1 MPTERLHFDSPTL
14 ATFTAL
20 VLTQEVWRSQ
30 PSVILDRTAFYPEG
44 GGQPADHGFLDTTRV
59 LDVQVDDDGTVR
71 HLLEAPLP
79 SDTTTV
85 TGTIDWPRRVDHM
98 QQHLGQHLLSSVFA
112 TSHGLRTVGF
122 HLGVEQVTIDLPSR
136 PLGDSILKEVEGEV
150 NDLIQRALPVD
161 ARFVTA
167 EELATLTLRKQPT
180 VDGPVR
186 VVSIPGVDHSPCGG
200 THPATTAGVGAL
212 LILGQERCGEDVR
225 IAFLCGNRVL
235 RHGHAQGGLVQRL
248 ARSLT
253 IGPGELPA
261 AVERLQAE
269 AKDQR
274 RRAERA
280 EADLA
285 EMTAGVWV
293 RECEPAGT
301 GCPVVGR
308 VLTERTPV
316 WVRQVALAVAQRGAV
331 AVLAVDGPRPQILLA
346 CPPGGVDAAA
356 LLREVLQPR
365 GGRGGGSAE
374 LAQGGVPA
382 GTDLN
387 VVVESLVTR
396 VRTEGVT
403 S

>member
-1 MPTERLHFDSPTL
+1 MPTERLYYDDPTL

-20 VLTQEVWRSQ
+20 VLTREVWQSQ

-44 GGQPADHGFLDTTRV
+44 GGQPADHGFLDTIRV

-71 HLLEAPLP
+71 HLLDAPLP
-79 SDTTTV
+79 PDTTTV

-150 NDLIQRALPVD
+150 NDLIQRALPVE

-180 VDGPVR
+180 VDGPIR

-235 RHGHAQGGLVQRL
+235 RHGHAQGEVVHRL

-253 IGPGELPA
+253 IGSGELPA
-261 AVERLQAE
+261 ALERLQAE

-280 EADLA
+280 EAELA
-285 EMTAGVWV
+285 EMTAGLWV
-293 RECEPAGT
+293 RESEPAGA
-301 GCPVVGR
+301 GCPVVGK
-308 VLTERTPV
+308 VLTDRTPV
-316 WVRQVALAVAQRGAV
+316 WMRQVALAVAARGAV
-331 AVLAVDGPRPQILLA
+331 AVLAFEAPKPQIILA
-346 CPPGGVDAAA
+346 CPPSSGVDAAA
-356 LLREVLQPR
+356 LLREVLQAW

-374 LAQGGVPA
+374 LAQGGVPR
-382 GTDLN
+382 GTDLEM
-387 VVVESLVTR
+387 VVESLVAR
-396 VRTEGVT
+396 VAP
-403 S
+403 

>member
-1 MPTERLHFDSPTL
+1 MPTERLYYDDPTL
-14 ATFTAL
+14 TTFTAQ
-20 VLTQEVWRSQ
+20 VLTRDVGQSQ
-30 PSVILDRTAFYPEG
+30 ASVILDRTAFYPEG
-44 GGQPADHGFLDTTRV
+44 GGQPADHGFLDTIRV

-79 SDTTTV
+79 SGTTTV

-136 PLGDSILKEVEGEV
+136 PLGDSLLKEVEGEV
-150 NDLIQRALPVD
+150 NDLIQRALPVE

-167 EELATLTLRKQPT
+167 EELATLTLRKEPT
-180 VDGPVR
+180 VDGPIR

-235 RHGHAQGGLVQRL
+235 RHGHAQGELVQRL

-253 IGPGELPA
+253 VGSGELPA
-261 AVERLQAE
+261 ALERLQAE
-269 AKDQR
+269 TKDQR

-280 EADLA
+280 EAELA
-285 EMTAGVWV
+285 EMTADLWV
-293 RECEPAGT
+293 RESEPVGA

-316 WVRQVALAVAQRGAV
+316 WMRQVALAVAARGAV
-331 AVLAVDGPRPQILLA
+331 AVLAFDAPKPQIVLA
-346 CPPGGVDAAA
+346 CPPSSGVDAVG
-356 LLREVLQPR
+356 LLREVLQAR

-374 LAQGGVPA
+374 LAQGGVPG
-382 GTDLN
+382 GTDLEM
-387 VVVESLVTR
+387 VVESLVAR
-396 VRTEGVT
+396 VAP
-403 S
+403 